1 MSNITEEAIVS
12 IQLGDDTIPVGTL
25 WFRSRNNKRPRAS
38 FEYNKAWLLHPE
50 RFALGPLLALA
61 EGATHAEPTA
71 PEFGPLSDSAPD
83 RWGRMLMHHAE
94 VHRAKAENRRPVA
107 LSGMDLLLGVNDTA
121 RMGALRFSRADK
133 PDQFLATKAQNPIP
147 PLVKLPEL
155 LSTAQKID
163 EDRAS
168 AQDIQFLLAPG
179 SSLGGARPKASVID
193 RDDSLSIAKFPS
205 ANDKSDVIRWEAV
218 ALELAEKAGIRVPQ
232 RRLETIAGK
241 SVLLLKRFDRI
252 SGQRIPFLSALSMVG
267 GRPYEQDR
275 YSYQNIAGALIQHG
289 ASPNEDLAELW
300 RRIVFTIMV
309 NNTDDHLRNHGFLYA
324 RHAGGWRLSPAY
336 DINPTTN
343 PRFLSTAINDY
354 NTAADLDLARSVAPE
369 FRLSKDQAEQII
381 REVSAAVSRWESVA
395 TRHGLS
401 KNDRRPYVL
410 RLQLLHISPTQVTAM
425 C

>member
-1 MSNITEEAIVS
+1 MSSTEVEVIVS
-12 IQLGDDTIPVGTL
+12 ISLAGETLRVGTL
-25 WFRSRNNKRPRAS
+25 WSGIHNGREYAS
-38 FEYNKAWLLHPE
+38 FEYNRAWLLHSE
-50 RFALGPLLALA
+50 RFALGPALALA
-61 EGATHAEPTA
+61 EGEIHAESNA

-83 RWGRMLMHHAE
+83 YWGRKLMQRAE
-94 VHRAKAENRRPVA
+94 IHRAKAENRRPVA

-155 LSTAQKID
+155 LSTARNID
-163 EDRAS
+163 EDRDS
-168 AQDIQFLLAPG
+168 VEDFHILLSPG
-179 SSLGGARPKASVID
+179 SSLGGARPKASIMD
-193 RDDSLSIAKFPS
+193 RDGSLSIAKFPS

-252 SGQRIPFLSALSMVG
+252 SGQRVPFLSALSMVG
-267 GRPYEQDR
+267 GRSHEQEK
-275 YSYQNIAGALIQHG
+275 YSYRDIASALAQHG

-336 DINPTTN
+336 DINPTIG
-343 PRFLSTAINDY
+343 PRFLSTAIDDY
-354 NTAADLDLARSVAPE
+354 NTAADLDLAREVAPQ

-381 REVSAAVSRWESVA
+381 REVSAAVSCWKSVA
-395 TRHGLS
+395 KHHGLS
-401 KNDRRPYVL
+401 KDECSFMSSAFNY
-410 RLQLLHISPTQVTAM
+410 STT
-425 C
+425 